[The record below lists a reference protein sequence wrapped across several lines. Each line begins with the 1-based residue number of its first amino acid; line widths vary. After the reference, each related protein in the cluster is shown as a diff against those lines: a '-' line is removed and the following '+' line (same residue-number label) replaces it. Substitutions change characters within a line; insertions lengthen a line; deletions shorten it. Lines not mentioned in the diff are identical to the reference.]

1 MNIKETDDEVWIV
14 MWRRHGEVM
23 LNGAY
28 RTRRDAYC
36 ALLWIYKNEKETQG
50 WDKETSDKHFS
61 NLIKGYKN
69 HRILFGNFDIAFAEK
84 TTILTVED

>member
-14 MWRRHGEVM
+14 MWRRHGEAM

-28 RTRRDAYC
+28 RTKRDAYC

-50 WDKETSDKHFS
+50 WDKETSDGHFS
-61 NLIKGYKN
+61 HLIRTYKN
-69 HRILFGNFDIAFAEK
+69 STVVFGNLDIAFAEK
-84 TTILTVED
+84 ATILTVED

>member
-1 MNIKETDDEVWIV
+1 VNFKETDNEVWIV

-28 RTRRDAYC
+28 RTKRDAYC
-36 ALLWIYKNEKETQG
+36 ALLWIYKNEKETQE

-61 NLIKGYKN
+61 HLIGTYKN
-69 HRILFGNFDIAFAEK
+69 SKVFFGNFDIAFAEK

>member
-1 MNIKETDDEVWIV
+1 MKFIETNDKIWIV

-28 RTRRDAYC
+28 QTKRDAYC
-36 ALLWIYKNEKETQG
+36 ALLWIYKNEKETQK

-61 NLIKGYKN
+61 HLVRTYKN
-69 HRILFGNFDIAFAEK
+69 SKVIFGNLDIAFAEEAPIF
-84 TTILTVED
+84 TTKD